1 MHIELLVLKKQVCL
15 EENYRIPN
23 VLIASYKQYLIINM
37 LRMESLSSFF
47 LIRKHLI
54 LVVC

>member
-15 EENYRIPN
+15 EENYRIPS
-23 VLIASYKQYLIINM
+23 VLIASYKQYLIINL

-47 LIRKHLI
+47 
-54 LVVC
+54 